1 MSKGPRI
8 LDYIGLGLLI
18 LIMSSWE
25 VMLSKGQEW
34 DWYNDPFWRV
44 QTLFILFVL
53 GLVYLNFREMRIPNR
68 WSTSGPG
75 RANFAACCIIMF
87 CA

>member
-1 MSKGPRI
+1 MGAFGFLATYLLVSDPDYLKQERAELRRRP
-8 LDYIGLGLLI
+8 LNFDYIGLGLLV

-44 QTLFILFVL
+44 QTLFVMFVL
-53 GLVYLNFREMRIPNR
+53 GL
-68 WSTSGPG
+68 
-75 RANFAACCIIMF
+75 AA
-87 CA
+87 